1 MKREKHIHE
10 GQLQGKFQDFG
21 GTCARGMKN
30 ANIVKT
36 KEAKNH
42 N

>member
-21 GTCARGMKN
+21 GNMCPRYEKRKYRENKRGK
-30 ANIVKT
+30 KS
-36 KEAKNH
+36 
-42 N
+42 